1 MTGLAPSTGGGRGS
15 AGEPDRARRVALVT
29 GGTRGIGLGITRAL
43 AREGWDLALGGV
55 RPEESVRGVLEELR
69 GAGADVLYCA
79 GDIAS
84 ADGRARLVDG
94 VWTRHGRLDALVN
107 NAGRAPRVR
116 ADLLEASEDSFEEVL
131 RANLVGPYFLTQRV
145 ARLWTEGTAQDAASS
160 AAVVFV
166 TSVSAEMASPSR
178 GEYCV
183 SKAGLSMAARLFAAR
198 LAEHGI
204 AVYEVRPG
212 IIATD
217 MTAPVADTYD
227 KRIAEGLVPA
237 RRWGTPEDVGRVVAA
252 LLRGDVP
259 YATGAVITVDG
270 GLSIPRL

>member
-1 MTGLAPSTGGGRGS
+1 MTSPASSRTGERESPAEKSGR
-15 AGEPDRARRVALVT
+15 RRVALVT
-29 GGTRGIGLGITRAL
+29 GGTRGIGLGIARAL
-43 AREGWDLALGGV
+43 AREGWDLALGGL

-69 GAGADVLYCA
+69 GAGADVLYRA
-79 GDIAS
+79 ADIATGE
-84 ADGRARLVDG
+84 GRALLVDAA
-94 VWTRHGRLDALVN
+94 WSHHGRVDALVN

-116 ADLLEASEDSFEEVL
+116 ADLLEAGEESFEELL
-131 RANLVGPYFLTQRV
+131 RANLLGPYFVTQRV
-145 ARLWTEGTAQDAASS
+145 ARRWMEEARQGSPPAI
-160 AAVVFV
+160 VFV
-166 TSVSAEMASPSR
+166 TSVSAEMASPNR

-217 MTAPVADTYD
+217 MTAPVAETYD
-227 KRIAEGLVPA
+227 KRIAEGLVPE
-237 RRWGTPEDVGRVVAA
+237 RRWGTPEDIGRVVAA
-252 LLRGDVP
+252 LLRGDLP
-259 YATGAVITVDG
+259 YATGAVVTVDG